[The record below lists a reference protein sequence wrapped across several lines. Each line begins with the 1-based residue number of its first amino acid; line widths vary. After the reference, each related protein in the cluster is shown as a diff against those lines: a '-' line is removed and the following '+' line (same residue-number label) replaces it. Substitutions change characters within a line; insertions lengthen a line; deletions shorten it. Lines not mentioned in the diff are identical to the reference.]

1 MSDEQV
7 DYNALSKSAKQRFAY
22 NNKRAGRAQS
32 PTETAVL
39 TVGNVAADVLGDL
52 KGGFDAG
59 VEKFAVSDLGKDVH
73 TLLSSAYDRAK
84 GAIDSNRKSGVDAIV
99 VKLKSGDKMRRMPDH
114 DLYVRALQKIADDYA
129 ASETGQFETPV
140 TE

>member
-1 MSDEQV
+1 MSDEKV
-7 DYNALSKSAKQRFAY
+7 DYNALSKSAKQRMDY
-22 NNKRAGRAQS
+22 YRRTRSPAQS
-32 PTETAVL
+32 PTETAAL

-59 VEKFAVSDLGKDVH
+59 VEQFATSDLGKDIH

-84 GAIDSNRKSGVDAIV
+84 GAIDKNRESGVNAIA
-99 VKLKSGDKMRRMPDH
+99 VKLKSGDKMRRTPDH
-114 DLYVRALQKIADDYA
+114 DLYVKALQKIADDYA
-129 ASETGQFETPV
+129 ASEVGQFETPV